1 MRLDNIR
8 IRNRQNDNDDKI
20 TGNSGSGSGSI
31 TSESSTATSSKSRNT
46 YASGRNN
53 QGSSASSISIF
64 GEDDNSTSRASEIRL
79 YGRSRQIAELNN
91 MAQSANVEDTEEI
104 HGLADDEYLEL
115 QAQLKEYGI
124 QYEDLSHG
132 NFSNVA
138 QTMAKQIGKTWCYD
152 TIAASYD
159 SVLDLVLDEKFN
171 NAIRDMGIS
180 RDDWNWDSI
189 IKNYGARLEKEYGIV
204 INKTSDRNYW
214 VSLVDENGNV
224 IQDERGHL
232 AQIKKT
238 DCMLPDGLAQD
249 VEKFASAAI
258 DAMGYDCV
266 SILDFTPEE
275 YALIKEMASLD
286 IKNSELGTASS
297 IKDKYRGASG
307 GGNYLSNYNIVS
319 KSTDSWV
326 QNRNAYFSNTGSSSV
341 GKSGVN
347 PKDNGETATTSAE
360 LIEQNKNN
368 LKIQISQGEFDRKVR
383 EEMKKDGSLTKVQA
397 EEIVSKNYY
406 VES

>member
-1 MRLDNIR
+1 MRLDKFR
-8 IRNRQNDNDDKI
+8 IRNRENDNNDSR
-20 TGNSGSGSGSI
+20 TSNNGNSSSSR
-31 TSESSTATSSKSRNT
+31 TSESATSRNSYST
-46 YASGRNN
+46 RTDN
-53 QGSSASSISIF
+53 QGSRASSISIF
-64 GEDDNSTSRASEIRL
+64 GEEDNDTTSRANEIKL
-79 YGRSRQIAELNN
+79 YGRSRQITELNS
-91 MAQSANVEDTEEI
+91 MAQDANEEDTEEI

-115 QAQLKEYGI
+115 QAKLKDYGI
-124 QYEDLSHG
+124 EYENLSHG

-189 IKNYGARLEKEYGIV
+189 IKNYGARLEKDYGIV

-224 IQDERGHL
+224 IQDEQGHL

-319 KSTDSWV
+319 KSTESWSK
-326 QNRNAYFSNTGSSSV
+326 NRKAYFSNTGSSV
-341 GKSGVN
+341 AGKKGVN
-347 PKDNGETATTSAE
+347 SNGNGETSTTPTE
-360 LIEQNKNN
+360 QIEQNKNS
-368 LKIQISQGEFDRKVR
+368 LKIRISQGEFDRKVK
-383 EEMKKDGSLTKVQA
+383 EEMKEDSSLTKNQA
-397 EEIVSKNYY
+397 EEIISKNYY

>member
-1 MRLDNIR
+1 MRLDKVR
-8 IRNRQNDNDDKI
+8 VRNRQDDNNDSRTSNN
-20 TGNSGSGSGSI
+20 GNSSSSR
-31 TSESSTATSSKSRNT
+31 TSESTTSRNSYT
-46 YASGRNN
+46 TRTNN
-53 QGSSASSISIF
+53 QGSRASSTSIF
-64 GEDDNSTSRASEIRL
+64 DDGNDTTSRAREIKL
-79 YGRSRQIAELNN
+79 YGRSRQIAELNS
-91 MAQSANVEDTEEI
+91 MAQGANQEDTEEI
-104 HGLADDEYLEL
+104 HGLADDEYLDL
-115 QAQLKEYGI
+115 QAKLKDYGI
-124 QYEDLSHG
+124 EYENLSHG

-138 QTMAKQIGKTWCYD
+138 QSMAKQIGKTWCYD

-189 IKNYGARLEKEYGIV
+189 IKNYGARLEKDYGIV

-224 IQDERGHL
+224 IQDEQGHL

-307 GGNYLSNYNIVS
+307 GGNYLSNYNIIS
-319 KSTDSWV
+319 KSTESWSK
-326 QNRNAYFSNTGSSSV
+326 NRNAYFSNTGSSV
-341 GKSGVN
+341 GGKNGVN
-347 PKDNGETATTSAE
+347 PNGKSETSTIPTEQA
-360 LIEQNKNN
+360 EQNENF
-368 LKIQISQGEFDRKVR
+368 LKIKISQGDFDRKVK
-383 EEMKKDGSLTKVQA
+383 EEMKKNSSLTKNQA
-397 EEIVSKNYY
+397 EEIISKNYY

>member
-1 MRLDNIR
+1 MRLDKVR
-8 IRNRQNDNDDKI
+8 VRNRQDDNNDSRTSNN
-20 TGNSGSGSGSI
+20 GNSSSSR
-31 TSESSTATSSKSRNT
+31 TSESTTSRNSYT
-46 YASGRNN
+46 TRTNN
-53 QGSSASSISIF
+53 QGSRASSTSIF
-64 GEDDNSTSRASEIRL
+64 DDGNDTTSRAREIKL
-79 YGRSRQIAELNN
+79 YGRSRQIAELNS
-91 MAQSANVEDTEEI
+91 MAQGANQEDTEEI
-104 HGLADDEYLEL
+104 HGLADDEYLDL
-115 QAQLKEYGI
+115 QAKLKDYGI
-124 QYEDLSHG
+124 EYENLSHG

-138 QTMAKQIGKTWCYD
+138 QSMAKQIGKTWCYD

-189 IKNYGARLEKEYGIV
+189 IKNYGARLEKDYGIV

-224 IQDERGHL
+224 IQDEQGHL
-232 AQIKKT
+232 AQVKKT

-319 KSTDSWV
+319 KSTESWSK
-326 QNRNAYFSNTGSSSV
+326 NRNAYFSNTGSSV
-341 GKSGVN
+341 AGKKGVN
-347 PKDNGETATTSAE
+347 PNGNGETSTTPTE
-360 LIEQNKNN
+360 QIEQNKNF
-368 LKIQISQGEFDRKVR
+368 LKIRISQGDFDRKVK
-383 EEMKKDGSLTKVQA
+383 EEMKKDSSLTKNQA
-397 EEIVSKNYY
+397 EEIISKNYY

>member
-1 MRLDNIR
+1 MRLDKVR
-8 IRNRQNDNDDKI
+8 VRNRQDDNNDSRTSNN
-20 TGNSGSGSGSI
+20 GNSSSSR
-31 TSESSTATSSKSRNT
+31 TSESTTSRNSYT
-46 YASGRNN
+46 TRTNN
-53 QGSSASSISIF
+53 QGSRASSTSIF
-64 GEDDNSTSRASEIRL
+64 DDGNDTTSRAREIKL
-79 YGRSRQIAELNN
+79 YGRSRQIAELNS
-91 MAQSANVEDTEEI
+91 MAQGANQEDTEEI
-104 HGLADDEYLEL
+104 HGLADDEYLDL
-115 QAQLKEYGI
+115 QAKLKDYGI
-124 QYEDLSHG
+124 EYENLSHG

-138 QTMAKQIGKTWCYD
+138 QSMAKQIGKTWCYD

-189 IKNYGARLEKEYGIV
+189 IKNYGARLEKDYGIV

-224 IQDERGHL
+224 IQDEQGHL

-319 KSTDSWV
+319 KSTESWSK
-326 QNRNAYFSNTGSSSV
+326 NRNAYFSNTGSSV
-341 GKSGVN
+341 AGKKGVN
-347 PKDNGETATTSAE
+347 PNGNGETSTIPTEQA
-360 LIEQNKNN
+360 EQNENF
-368 LKIQISQGEFDRKVR
+368 LKIKISQGDFDRKVK
-383 EEMKKDGSLTKVQA
+383 EEMKKDSSLTKNQA
-397 EEIVSKNYY
+397 EEIISKNYY